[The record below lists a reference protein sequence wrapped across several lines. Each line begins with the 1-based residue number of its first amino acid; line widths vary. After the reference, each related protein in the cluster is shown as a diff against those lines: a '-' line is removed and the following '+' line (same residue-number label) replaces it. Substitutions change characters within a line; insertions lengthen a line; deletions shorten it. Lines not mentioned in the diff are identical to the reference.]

1 MNKKDPIHIKFMQRC
16 LDLAKL
22 GLGQTYPNPLVGSV
36 LVYKGNIVSEGWH
49 QKKGEA
55 HAEVHA
61 IQNLKDKSILG
72 MCTLYVNLEPCNH
85 QGATPPCSDL
95 IVSSR
100 IPRVVVGCFDPFKL
114 VNGAG
119 IEKLKNAGCEVLVG
133 VLEQEAQEINKRFFT
148 FHLKKRPYIILKWAQ
163 STDGF
168 IAPLKQNRSL
178 KEPVW
183 LSNKSSQTF
192 SHLWRSQEQSILV
205 GVQTIIDDN
214 PSLTTRKV
222 QGSSPLRIVLDPQG
236 RIPKKSNVLLDEF
249 DTLIF
254 STKKSATTKEV
265 VISDFKK
272 PLEHLCVLLHQ
283 KNIQSLIV
291 EGGSKTLQGFID
303 SGLWDEARIFTS
315 PKVLNEGIK
324 KPILKGKQKSSNLIE
339 GDILKIILPNLEKEQ

>member
-1 MNKKDPIHIKFMQRC
+1 MELNETKSAIVTGG
-16 LDLAKL
+16 AS
-22 GLGQTYPNPLVGSV
+22 GLGAAVARRLAAAFVQVSIFDTNADQGRVFAEQIGGRFHAVDVSDAASVAQGMAEVKSAQGGLDV
-36 LVYKGNIVSEGWH
+36 LVN
-49 QKKGEA
+49 
-55 HAEVHA
+55 
-61 IQNLKDKSILG
+61 
-72 MCTLYVNLEPCNH
+72 C
-85 QGATPPCSDL
+85 
-95 IVSSR
+95 
-100 IPRVVVGCFDPFKL
+100 
-114 VNGAG
+114 AG

-168 IAPLKQNRSL
+168 IAPLKKNRSL

-183 LSNKSSQTF
+183 LSNESSQTY
-192 SHLWRSQEQSILV
+192 SHLWRAQEQSILV
-205 GVQTIIDDN
+205 GVQTVIDDN

-222 QGSSPLRIVLDPQG
+222 QGNSPLRIVLDPQG
-236 RIPKKSNVLLDEF
+236 RIPEDSNVLSDEF

-272 PLEHLCVLLHQ
+272 PLDQLCTFLHQ

-303 SGLWDEARIFTS
+303 SDLWDEARIFTS

-324 KPILKGKQKSSNLIE
+324 KPILKGKQKSSSLIE
-339 GDILKIILPNLEKEQ
+339 GDRLEIVLSNLEKEY